1 MTQYSSY
8 APYTPQQAHD
18 DITALFDAYYDAKKA
33 DVHAVSIPPNK
44 RIESADA
51 IVEQYVEANGKR
63 PPSSVLSR
71 LATYLLLDTLADTH
85 PDKMARDEYPVMSY
99 RQTGRYFARNG
110 TIAPEPYTQE
120 SVMGRKSSAKEWGSD
135 NSDALLFADD
145 PMLMGVIEK
154 ADLQT
159 LLDNAKLTNRQ
170 RQAIDLVYF
179 EDMTQEQAA
188 EVMGVRKHTVNEHLS
203 IGLRNLREKA
213 ELLSD

>member
-1 MTQYSSY
+1 YKRRAGETMTQ
-8 APYTPQQAHD
+8 YTPQQAHD
-18 DITALFDAYYDAKKA
+18 NITALFDDYYDAKKA

-44 RIESADA
+44 RIENADA

-99 RQTGRYFARNG
+99 WQTGRYFARNRP
-110 TIAPEPYTQE
+110 IAPEQYTQE

-145 PMLMGVIEK
+145 PMLLDVIESV
-154 ADLQT
+154 DLEA

-188 EVMGVRKHTVNEHLS
+188 EVMGVTRQAVDLYARNAINKLRRLSNE
-203 IGLRNLREKA
+203 
-213 ELLSD
+213 

>member
-1 MTQYSSY
+1 MTQYSSCM
-8 APYTPQQAHD
+8 PYTPQQAHD

-51 IVEQYVEANGKR
+51 IVEHYVDANGER

-145 PMLMGVIEK
+145 PMLLDVIESV
-154 ADLQT
+154 DLEA

-188 EVMGVRKHTVNEHLS
+188 SVMGVTRQAVDLYARNAINKIRRLSNE
-203 IGLRNLREKA
+203 
-213 ELLSD
+213 

>member
-8 APYTPQQAHD
+8 MPYTPQQAHD

-99 RQTGRYFARNG
+99 KQTGRYFARNG

-145 PMLMGVIEK
+145 PMLLDVINK
-154 ADLQT
+154 ADLRA
-159 LLDNAKLTNRQ
+159 LLDNAKLTDRQ

-188 EVMGVRKHTVNEHLS
+188 EVMGVTRQAVDLYARNAINKLRRLANE
-203 IGLRNLREKA
+203 
-213 ELLSD
+213 

>member
-1 MTQYSSY
+1 MTI
-8 APYTPQQAHD
+8 YTPQQVHD

-33 DVHAVSIPPNK
+33 GNSIPPNK

-51 IVEQYVEANGKR
+51 LIEDYIEQHGKR
-63 PPSSVLSR
+63 PPASVLSR
-71 LATYLLLDTLADTH
+71 LATYVLLDTLSDNH
-85 PDKMARDEYPVMSY
+85 PDKMSREEYPIMSY
-99 RQTGRYFARNG
+99 GQTGRYFARNG
-110 TIAPEPYTQE
+110 TIAPEPYAQE

-145 PMLMGVIEK
+145 PMLMGVIES
-154 ADLQT
+154 ADLYA
-159 LLDNAKLTNRQ
+159 LLDNANLTDRQ